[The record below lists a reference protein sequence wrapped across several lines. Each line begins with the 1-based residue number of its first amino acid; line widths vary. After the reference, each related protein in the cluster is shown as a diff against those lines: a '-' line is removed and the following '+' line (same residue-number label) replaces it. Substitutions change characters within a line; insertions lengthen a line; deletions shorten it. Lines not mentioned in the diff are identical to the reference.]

1 MSQDFLIHF
10 NPNLSTGNA
19 KGGKDEK
26 QALRK
31 ACQEFE
37 SLFTEQL
44 LAVMRKSVPKC
55 DLLGDRKEEDL
66 YMSLFDQELAVQLSK
81 ERGMGLADMLFEQ
94 LKGGLHGDSDEKDSS
109 HPQNEQP
116 VSTRKYADRPA
127 GGIPLA
133 PDDKKH

>member
-44 LAVMRKSVPKC
+44 LAVMRKSVPKS

-81 ERGMGLADMLFEQ
+81 GRGMGLADMLFEQ
-94 LKGGLHGDSDEKDSS
+94 LKQGLHGDSDDKVSS
-109 HPQNEQP
+109 QPRDEQP
-116 VSTRKYADRPA
+116 VSTRKSADRQA

-133 PDDKKH
+133 LDDKKH